1 MGYDTSYNLYVCGAD
16 AEETRKIY
24 EEIAE
29 AAGESA
35 EDVKFYGFTGKW
47 YDYGKD
53 LAKIAAKHP
62 DAIIEI
68 SGQGEAP
75 DDIWKSRYRGDQVE
89 TIRFEGLPD
98 FKEILT
104 PKEES
109 AAFNNAYRAFIDA
122 KDTMVRCAA
131 AHIRR
136 VKARITGRED
146 CHLYLKPVT
155 DEAPLCTVEGRTPIT
170 DAPYR
175 TIVTGISDDGESV
188 TTEDDP
194 MDLQEMTPESVSV
207 VARMIEILE
216 TDLKDDRYTG
226 RYDEDD
232 GWFVVEPAD

>member
-1 MGYDTSYNLYVCGAD
+1 MGYETAFNLNVHGA
-16 AEETRKIY
+16 APEEEKKIY
-24 EEIAE
+24 DEIAE

-35 EDVKFYGFTGKW
+35 EAVEYGFTGKW
-47 YDYGKD
+47 YDYGED

-62 DAIIEI
+62 DAIIEV

-75 DDIWKSRYRGDQVE
+75 DDIWEARYRGDQVE
-89 TIRFEGLPD
+89 TIRYEGLPP
-98 FKEILT
+98 FREIVT
-104 PKEES
+104 PEEEA

-122 KDTMVRCAA
+122 KNTMVRAAA

-175 TIVTGISDDGESV
+175 AVVTGISDDGESV

-194 MDLQEMTPESVSV
+194 MDLQEMTPESVSDV
-207 VARMIEILE
+207 VRMVEILE
-216 TDLKDDRYTG
+216 TDLKDGRFAG

-232 GWFVVEPAD
+232 GWFVVEPVD

>member
-1 MGYDTSYNLYVCGAD
+1 MGYETAFNLNIYGA
-16 AEETRKIY
+16 APEEEEKIY
-24 EEIAE
+24 DEIAE
-29 AAGESA
+29 ASGG
-35 EDVKFYGFTGKW
+35 DPVCGFVGKW
-47 YDYGKD
+47 YDYGED

-62 DAIIEI
+62 DAIIEV

-75 DDIWKSRYRGDQVE
+75 DDIWEARYRGDQVE
-89 TIRFEGLPD
+89 TIRYEGLPP
-98 FKEILT
+98 FREILT
-104 PKEES
+104 PEEE
-109 AAFNNAYRAFIDA
+109 AAVFNNAYRAFTDA

-131 AHIRR
+131 ARIRR

-175 TIVTGISDDGESV
+175 TIVIGISDDGESV

-194 MDLQEMTPESVSV
+194 MDLQEMAPESVFDV
-207 VARMIEILE
+207 VRMIEILE
-216 TDLKDDRYTG
+216 IDLKDGRFAG

-232 GWFVVEPAD
+232 GWFVVEPVD

>member
-1 MGYDTSYNLYVCGAD
+1 MGYETAFNLNIHGVTP
-16 AEETRKIY
+16 EEMRKIY

-29 AAGESA
+29 AAYEA
-35 EDVKFYGFTGKW
+35 VDAVEYGFTGKW

-53 LAKIAAKHP
+53 LAKTAARHP
-62 DAIIEI
+62 DAIIEV

-75 DDIWKSRYRGDQVE
+75 DDIWEARYRGGQVE
-89 TIRFEGLPD
+89 TIRYEGLPP
-98 FKEILT
+98 FREILT
-104 PKEES
+104 PEEEA

-122 KDTMVRCAA
+122 KDTMVRAAA

-155 DEAPLCTVEGRTPIT
+155 DEAPLCTVEGLTPIT

-175 TIVTGISDDGESV
+175 TVVTGISDDGESV

-194 MDLQEMTPESVSV
+194 MDLQEMTPESVHNV
-207 VARMIEILE
+207 VLMVETLE
-216 TDLKDDRYTG
+216 TDLKDGRYIG

-232 GWFVVEPAD
+232 GWFIVEPVE